1 MYGFP
6 LLQLTVVNITN
17 NTDTTINDISFNYE
31 ESMSEDVVISALKS
45 DAINPDV
52 AVKYSGI
59 LPIRINDVKDNGKL
73 QLSVTIEE

>member
-31 ESMSEDVVISALKS
+31 ESMSEDVVISILK
-45 DAINPDV
+45 PM
-52 AVKYSGI
+52 
-59 LPIRINDVKDNGKL
+59 
-73 QLSVTIEE
+73 QLIQV

>member
-31 ESMSEDVVISALKS
+31 ESMSEDVVISTLKP
-45 DAINPDV
+45 DAINPGI

-59 LPIRINDVKDNGKL
+59 LHIGINDVKDNGKL